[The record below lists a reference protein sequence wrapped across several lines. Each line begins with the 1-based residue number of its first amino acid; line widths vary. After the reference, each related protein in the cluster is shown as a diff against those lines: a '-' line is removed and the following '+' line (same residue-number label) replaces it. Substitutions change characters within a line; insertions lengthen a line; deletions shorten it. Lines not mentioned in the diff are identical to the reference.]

1 MLKEKTRL
9 ALRKLGVKLI
19 AVSLIVLGA
28 FLMAD
33 LSFRPIIE
41 KVNAY
46 ECHNTLTAAINSAVL
61 GELERQNTDYSALV
75 TLTQNNDGE
84 VISVQ
89 SNALGINKLKTGI
102 SERIER
108 EMERL
113 PYVDIEIPIGT
124 LTGLQLLHGKGL
136 CLGMTMHPI
145 GSAVTNIISEFTDAG
160 INQTRHRIIIE
171 ITAGA
176 DAVIPGYSTRVEV
189 KTTVVAAETI
199 IVGRVPDAYTHV
211 VSGDS
216 DLVGTLEDYGA
227 TL

>member
-9 ALRKLGVKLI
+9 ALRKIGVKLI
-19 AVSLIVLGA
+19 AAALIILGVF
-28 FLMAD
+28 FLAD

-46 ECHNTLTAAINSAVL
+46 ECHNALTAAINNAVL
-61 GELERQNTDYSALV
+61 AELERQDADYSSLIS
-75 TLTQNNDGE
+75 LNQNNDGE
-84 VISVQ
+84 VTSVQ
-89 SNALGINKLKTGI
+89 SNAVSINKLKTGI

-113 PYVDIEIPIGT
+113 PYIDIDIPIGT
-124 LTGLQLLHGKGL
+124 LTGLQLLHGKGA
-136 CLGMTMHPI
+136 CIGMTMHPI
-145 GSAVTNIISEFTDAG
+145 GSAVTTIISEFSDAG

-171 ITAGA
+171 ISAGA

-189 KTTVVAAETI
+189 KTSVVAAETI
-199 IVGRVPDAYTHV
+199 IIGRVPDAYTHV

-227 TL
+227 SL

>member
-9 ALRKLGVKLI
+9 TLKRIGVKLI
-19 AVSLIVLGA
+19 AAAMIILGA
-28 FLMAD
+28 FFLID

-41 KVNAY
+41 KVNAF
-46 ECHNTLTAAINSAVL
+46 ECHNALTAAINNAVYS
-61 GELERQNTDYSALV
+61 ELERQDADYSALV
-75 TLTQNNDGE
+75 TLGQNNDGE
-84 VISVQ
+84 IISVQ
-89 SNALGINKLKTGI
+89 SNTVGINTLKTGI
-102 SERIER
+102 TERIER
-108 EMERL
+108 EMSRL
-113 PYVDIEIPIGT
+113 PYIDIDIPIGT

-136 CLGMTMHPI
+136 CIGMTMHPI
-145 GSAVTNIISEFTDAG
+145 GSAVTTIISEFTDAG

-171 ITAGA
+171 ISASA